1 MAQISDSPNIRISPK
16 SKAVL
21 RELAETQ
28 GTSMQAVLD
37 AAIAHY
43 QQDIFLDE
51 VNAAFARLKSD
62 PAAWQ
67 AELAERAV
75 LEGSLLDGIEPE

>member
-1 MAQISDSPNIRISPK
+1 
-16 SKAVL
+16 
-21 RELAETQ
+21 
-28 GTSMQAVLD
+28 MQAVLD

>member
-1 MAQISDSPNIRISPK
+1 
-16 SKAVL
+16 
-21 RELAETQ
+21 
-28 GTSMQAVLD
+28 MQAVLD

-43 QQDIFLDE
+43 QQETFLEE
-51 VNAAFARLKSD
+51 VNTAFARLKSD

-75 LEGSLLDGIEPE
+75 LEGSLMDGIDPE